1 MDYSIIIPIYRELP
15 HIEANLESI
24 QDWEHL
30 FLIDNS
36 EDKWLKRFEGR
47 GATII
52 YPDQNIGVA
61 RSWNEGIKQ
70 GKEYNFFVSSSV
82 KFNQGFNQV
91 IDIVEKMIE
100 EKAPGIEYGF
110 FTQLGWHMN
119 CLTQKTI
126 DIVGYFDENFYPAYE
141 EDVDMCRRIYLAGIH
156 ANQKGETLGGVV
168 PCAVID
174 AQPFEIATTLKRAGL
189 QVNFAALRQYYIK
202 KWGGDHEQETYT
214 IPFNMPE
221 RDLKYFPTFTIQN
234 LKNTYGL

>member
-1 MDYSIIIPIYRELP
+1 MEYKIIIPIYRELS
-15 HIEANLESI
+15 HIEGNLESI
-24 QDWEHL
+24 NDWEHI
-30 FLIDNS
+30 FIIDNS
-36 EDKWLKRFEGR
+36 PTFWCEKFIGR
-47 GATII
+47 GAKVIHK
-52 YPDQNIGVA
+52 PENIGVA
-61 RSWNEGIKQ
+61 RSWNLGIDQ

-82 KFNQGFNQV
+82 KFNKGFKEV

-100 EKAPGIEYGF
+100 DKAPSIEYGF

-126 DIVGYFDENFYPAYE
+126 DKVGLFDENFYPAYE

-189 QVNFAALRQYYIK
+189 QVNFAALRNYYIE
-202 KWGGDHEQETYT
+202 KWGGDHEKEKFTT
-214 IPFNMPE
+214 PFQSGSLRYFPMWGID
-221 RDLKYFPTFTIQN
+221 DLKE
-234 LKNTYGL
+234 KYGI